1 MSEIPN
7 PKDCPEQTKYVE
19 GLYYVYILK
28 CSDDSYYIGY
38 TENIEQRLLS
48 HSKGRGARY
57 TALRLPVVLV
67 HSESY
72 PSLSKARTREI
83 QLKKWSH
90 AKKLALIQTDLEAL
104 RVLSKRS
111 ASKGN

>member
-7 PKDCPEQTKYVE
+7 PQDCPEQTYCVE
-19 GLYYVYILK
+19 GRYYVYILQ
-28 CSDDSYYIGY
+28 CSDGSYYIGY

-48 HSKGRGARY
+48 HRKGRGARY
-57 TALRLPVVLV
+57 TALRLPIVLV

-72 PSLSKARTREI
+72 SSQSKARTREI

-90 AKKLALIQTDLEAL
+90 SKKLALIQTDLEAL
-104 RVLSKRS
+104 RVLSKSRE
-111 ASKGN
+111 